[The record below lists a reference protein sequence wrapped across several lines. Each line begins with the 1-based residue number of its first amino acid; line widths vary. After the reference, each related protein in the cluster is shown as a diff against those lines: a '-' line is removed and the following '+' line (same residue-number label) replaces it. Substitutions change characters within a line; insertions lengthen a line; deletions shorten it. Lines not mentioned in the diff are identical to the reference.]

1 MAINANS
8 HEPGRSRTPVDE
20 GQSRSM
26 VLNER
31 NGMHPNRKLFRL
43 SKDQEDKLTA
53 VAKQN
58 QKMKVKGV
66 KALAARVRSSVR
78 PLRLAEGTVSNNAD
92 STNRGSSHSNLLT
105 PKNDLSFDPFD
116 ERIDEIVAAAK
127 NGEFDF
133 LDPIN
138 SSRALS
144 PSFESIFS
152 HQMMVEFGTDNG
164 VFLIERFNAGKV
176 SPRMKK
182 QIEAIR
188 EYTAGVFRRKYL
200 AENSKV
206 LDMVAEL
213 YRKAYQLGGLEQVDK
228 AIASVN
234 QRLRLNGSRFGIGPG
249 TACME
254 GDNGSTEWIAVI
266 FSDLDLEEFVALEW
280 CHLQYHP
287 VL

>member
-1 MAINANS
+1 MAINSNS
-8 HEPGRSRTPVDE
+8 TESRNPSQLSETQHSE
-20 GQSRSM
+20 SM

-43 SKDQEDKLTA
+43 AKNQEDQLTA
-53 VAKQN
+53 VPKEN
-58 QKMKVKGV
+58 QKMKVRGV

-78 PLRLAEGTVSNNAD
+78 PLRLAENNAV
-92 STNRGSSHSNLLT
+92 STNPKLKN
-105 PKNDLSFDPFD
+105 PKNDLNFDPFD
-116 ERIDEIVAAAK
+116 ERIDEIVEAACK
-127 NGEFDF
+127 GEFDF

-138 SSRALS
+138 SRKELS
-144 PSFESIFS
+144 PSFESIFV

-200 AENSKV
+200 ESNSKV

-234 QRLRLNGSRFGIGPG
+234 QRLRLANSRFGIGPG